1 MGKTYKDAGVD
12 IEAGE
17 EAVSNVE
24 DMVQSTFTDNVL
36 TSVGTFG
43 ACFEFPV
50 EDYQKP
56 VLVSSSDGV
65 GTKLIVAKKMDKH
78 DTIGQCLVNH
88 CVNDILTIGAEPI
101 YFLDYVG
108 TGSLNQENFKQIVKG
123 ISKACQENDCSL
135 IGGETAEMPDIYDNE
150 EYDLVGN
157 ITGVVEKNNVLTGKV
172 QKGDVLIG
180 LKSSGIHTNG
190 YTLARNVLL
199 EEHSVDD
206 YVEELGRTV
215 GEEMLQIHRSYL
227 NPVKPILN
235 QDGLH
240 GISHVTGGGI
250 SGNTERI
257 IGEDQELNI
266 DWEAWE
272 WLPIFKYIQ
281 EVGNVSDEEM
291 RRVFNLGIGLILVV
305 DKNSVGEIQDKLDE
319 QDEESWIIGE
329 IN

>member
-135 IGGETAEMPDIYDNE
+135 IGGETAEMPDIYDND